1 MHPYQIFFIALSIA
15 ALVFTVVAYPN
26 KYGAQSGRSRLFR
39 TVGVFLLDLLLLL
52 VTLATFIDFTAGV
65 SPRVA
70 PIRAGFYLASCCFL
84 CLALICTAL
93 LDSLE
98 SVSRLRR
105 ESRTDLEAKLRN
117 EIDKAREEAR
127 RRKAASGESEAP
139 TPAIPASDDRD
150 GSDTDN
156 KESRD

>member
-1 MHPYQIFFIALSIA
+1 MHPSQIVFVALTVA

-39 TVGVFLLDLLLLL
+39 TVGMFLMDLLLML
-52 VTLATFIDFTAGV
+52 VTLATFIDFAAGV

-70 PIRAGFYLASCCFL
+70 PIRVGFYLASCVFL

-105 ESRTDLEAKLRN
+105 ESRRSLEETLRT

-127 RRKAASGESEAP
+127 SRKEIKEVAGK
-139 TPAIPASDDRD
+139 SDDSIGGDGEPRD
-150 GSDTDN
+150 
-156 KESRD
+156 